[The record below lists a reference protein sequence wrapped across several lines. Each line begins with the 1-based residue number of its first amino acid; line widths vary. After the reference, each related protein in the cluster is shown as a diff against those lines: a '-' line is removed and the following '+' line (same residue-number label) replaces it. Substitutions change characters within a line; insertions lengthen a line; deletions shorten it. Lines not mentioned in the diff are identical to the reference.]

1 MPWVLLWG
9 MFHWLKPAFCTV
21 LAVIKSRAI
30 ASSRVYYNMSYREI
44 DQLGLQA
51 ALAAARKGYQE
62 GGIPIGAALVQRDPD
77 NDSKIIVLGSGH
89 NERIQKSSATLHGE
103 MAALEAAGRLKPGT
117 YRTSTMVSWFEDED
131 IDRTLVT

>member
-1 MPWVLLWG
+1 
-9 MFHWLKPAFCTV
+9 
-21 LAVIKSRAI
+21 
-30 ASSRVYYNMSYREI
+30 MSYREI

-117 YRTSTMVSWFEDED
+117 YRTSTMVSRFENED
-131 IDRTLVT
+131 IDRTLMT